1 MLTERQMM
9 ILQMVVN
16 DYVRFAE
23 PVGSRTISKQSELG
37 LSAATIRNEMADLE
51 EMGYLEQPHTSAGR
65 IPSQRGYRFYVDHLL
80 RSAPGLSKAEIAEI
94 KSLFSSRIGVMER
107 VAEQAVQIL
116 SGLSHYTGVVLGPQV
131 YDTTL
136 RSMQI
141 VPIGE
146 RRSVIIVVNSSGQVH
161 NRTVALPDGLS
172 ATDLERLIS
181 AVADRLVGTPMYK
194 LRSRA
199 MEEITRVVSHYME
212 NCEEA
217 LHLLEQLLQGVDGG
231 QDGRVYLGGA
241 GNMLAQ
247 PEFRDFARLRPLL
260 SWLEQPESL
269 LDVLREDN
277 GPALK
282 VRIGVEN
289 ETSMLRDCSVV
300 TATYS
305 LAGVPIGVIGVIGPT
320 RMEYAR
326 VMQLLT
332 RLSEGLSRAYQAYLD
347 D

>member
-1 MLTERQMM
+1 
-9 ILQMVVN
+9 
-16 DYVRFAE
+16 
-23 PVGSRTISKQSELG
+23 
-37 LSAATIRNEMADLE
+37 
-51 EMGYLEQPHTSAGR
+51 
-65 IPSQRGYRFYVDHLL
+65 
-80 RSAPGLSKAEIAEI
+80 
-94 KSLFSSRIGVMER
+94 
-107 VAEQAVQIL
+107 
-116 SGLSHYTGVVLGPQV
+116 
-131 YDTTL
+131 
-136 RSMQI
+136 
-141 VPIGE
+141 
-146 RRSVIIVVNSSGQVH
+146 
-161 NRTVALPDGLS
+161 
-172 ATDLERLIS
+172 
-181 AVADRLVGTPMYK
+181 
-194 LRSRA
+194 

-269 LDVLREDN
+269 LDVLRDDN